1 MALPTAATLALAD
14 DAQHDPVWA
23 AARDALPCPAKG
35 MPTAEEL
42 AGFEEIIA
50 DYHAG
55 HAQLLSRA
63 EVLAT
68 IEEMRREQDE

>member
-1 MALPTAATLALAD
+1 MAPPSAALAIAE

-23 AARDALPCPAKG
+23 AARNASPCPAEE

-42 AGFEEIIA
+42 AGFEEIIE

-55 HAQLLSRA
+55 HAQLVSRA